1 MQTAAARWGGVGVE
15 VGGNS
20 RGRWY
25 SSFMTK
31 ICGPKWGGWK
41 EQRGG
46 AAVGLL
52 KIQRGKD
59 IDAVGRRHGNTACLY
74 SSPSECVHSHNLN
87 QLP

>member
-1 MQTAAARWGGVGVE
+1 M

-25 SSFMTK
+25 SPFMTK

-52 KIQRGKD
+52 KIPRGKD
-59 IDAVGRRHGNTACLY
+59 IPPVGGGGGERQY
-74 SSPSECVHSHNLN
+74 SMSVFQPLRMCA
-87 QLP
+87 QP